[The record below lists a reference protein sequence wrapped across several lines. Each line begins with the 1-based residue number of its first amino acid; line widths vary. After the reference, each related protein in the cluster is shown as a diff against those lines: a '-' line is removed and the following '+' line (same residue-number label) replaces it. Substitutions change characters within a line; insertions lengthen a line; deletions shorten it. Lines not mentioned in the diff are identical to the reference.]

1 MTEQKKKRI
10 TKLHNKKYP
19 KGTHVCATHVEH
31 PEYGVGTTITEHHA
45 APDEYGDIDWY
56 DVKFEH
62 GIVEKVSTDD
72 LHIILEVVHENH
84 EHHEEEIT
92 ESCGCNN
99 GNESIDMESIVRD
112 RIIDLLNEQFGS
124 IRQSFGVGPRK
135 ELPQRMPTIRGTVGQ
150 ADASRR
156 GTKPPAGKVPE
167 RIKYPTGYESSA
179 TYTDLSRG
187 IDRVSSGTSGV
198 IPKEIAA
205 KRRFDSSY
213 EGQLPGGKVDYA
225 FIGQKAR
232 RTGARMGRGGYP
244 SSTVRGNVGPNVHF
258 DSRLHASGAPA
269 AYRKALKAGTVTPE
283 MRTAERAR
291 RAAVRRER
299 AAEYRNR

>member
-45 APDEYGDIDWY
+45 SPDEYGDIDWY

-99 GNESIDMESIVRD
+99 ANESIDMESIVRD
-112 RIIDLLNEQFGS
+112 RIIDLLNEQ
-124 IRQSFGVGPRK
+124 
-135 ELPQRMPTIRGTVGQ
+135 LRGTVGQ

-156 GTKPPAGKVPE
+156 GAKPPAGKVPE

-179 TYTDLSRG
+179 TYTDISRG

-205 KRRFDSSY
+205 KRRWDHSY
-213 EGQLPGGKVDYA
+213 KGQLPGGKVDYG

-232 RTGARMGRGGYP
+232 RTGARMGRAGYP
-244 SSTVRGNVGPNVHF
+244 SSAVRGNVGPNVHF

-283 MRTAERAR
+283 MRTAEKAR
-291 RAAVRRER
+291 RAAVRREK